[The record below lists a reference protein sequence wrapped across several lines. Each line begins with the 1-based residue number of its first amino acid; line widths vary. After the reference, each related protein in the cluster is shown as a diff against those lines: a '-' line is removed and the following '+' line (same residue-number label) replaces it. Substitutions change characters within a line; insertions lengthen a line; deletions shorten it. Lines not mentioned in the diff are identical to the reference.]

1 MRKKFLIKKEPEDTE
16 KEGTF
21 WNTLW
26 IFCIISS
33 LTLITISYFYINDFN
48 INIKKYDTN
57 YPWPKL
63 SDLIPSLYILPLIFC
78 FKLFIEFIFQG
89 FVEFC
94 LSKKYKQINIKNV
107 EDKYRKKLSDHLYK
121 IIFFTGITLFG
132 YYVLKDLPYFPKT
145 MGGKG
150 YLSSMFLH
158 GFPKSYFHQKPPLFN
173 LYYNINL
180 AYFLC
185 DFIFL
190 IISEKK
196 SDFINMLLHHIC
208 TINLIIFSFITNYSN
223 IGSLIIFCHME
234 SDILGHVI
242 KFIMQTDL
250 PIFLI
255 GLIGVIFI
263 SNFIYMRQ
271 YVFGE
276 ILIIIYKYIT
286 WKWGIITTMLWMFLI
301 ILYIMH
307 FRWSIILLYKTW
319 QIICQKKRVTD
330 SIKYFDE
337 TTEFKRHNI

>member
-132 YYVLKDLPYFPKT
+132 YYVLKDLPYFPK
-145 MGGKG
+145 KK
-150 YLSSMFLH
+150 LFSS
-158 GFPKSYFHQKPPLFN
+158 K
-173 LYYNINL
+173 
-180 AYFLC
+180 
-185 DFIFL
+185 
-190 IISEKK
+190 
-196 SDFINMLLHHIC
+196 
-208 TINLIIFSFITNYSN
+208 
-223 IGSLIIFCHME
+223 
-234 SDILGHVI
+234 
-242 KFIMQTDL
+242 
-250 PIFLI
+250 
-255 GLIGVIFI
+255 
-263 SNFIYMRQ
+263 
-271 YVFGE
+271 
-276 ILIIIYKYIT
+276 
-286 WKWGIITTMLWMFLI
+286 TT
-301 ILYIMH
+301 
-307 FRWSIILLYKTW
+307 SI
-319 QIICQKKRVTD
+319 
-330 SIKYFDE
+330 
-337 TTEFKRHNI
+337 